1 MFDKITSSLRK
12 IPALSL
18 RKIPALSQFTDTEIK
33 TLLDNVDSS
42 FVDYEENQIII
53 REGAI
58 SKNIYI
64 VVEGKLGNY
73 INKLL
78 TNGHSEQSIDELV
91 PGDVFGEINLKKALA
106 QEHVGTIRAFEK
118 TTLLK
123 INRWLLSDYLD
134 QQNVINLLPLFIGGE
149 TIQFGLL

>member
-1 MFDKITSSLRK
+1 MFDKITS
-12 IPALSL
+12 SL

-42 FVDYEENQIII
+42 FVEYEEDQIII
-53 REGAI
+53 REGAV
-58 SKNIYI
+58 SKSIYI

-73 INKLL
+73 INKWL
-78 TNGHSEQSIDELV
+78 TNTEVEQSVDELV

-106 QEHVGTIRAFEK
+106 QEHVGTVRTFEK

-134 QQNVINLLPLFIGGE
+134 QQKGINILPLFIGGE
-149 TIQFGLL
+149 TIQFGLH

>member
-12 IPALSL
+12 IPAF
-18 RKIPALSQFTDTEIK
+18 SQFTDTEIK

-42 FVDYEENQIII
+42 FVEYEEDQIII
-53 REGAI
+53 REGAV
-58 SKNIYI
+58 SKSIYI

-73 INKLL
+73 INKWL
-78 TNGHSEQSIDELV
+78 TNTEVEQSVDELV

-106 QEHVGTIRAFEK
+106 QEHVGTVRTFEK

-134 QQNVINLLPLFIGGE
+134 QQKGINILPLFIGGE
-149 TIQFGLL
+149 TIQFGLH

>member
-1 MFDKITSSLRK
+1 MFDKITS
-12 IPALSL
+12 SL

-42 FVDYEENQIII
+42 FVDYAENQIII

-58 SKNIYI
+58 SKSIYI

-73 INKLL
+73 INKWL
-78 TNGHSEQSIDELV
+78 TITEVEQSVDELG

-106 QEHVGTIRAFEK
+106 QEHVGTIRTFEK

-134 QQNVINLLPLFIGGE
+134 QQKGINILPLFIGGE
-149 TIQFGLL
+149 TIQFGLH